1 MGVAKPA
8 RKTANSGQ
16 FSATFYG
23 LFPTPHFFMKFV
35 LWSVL
40 EHGFRKTRKVS
51 LQTPSRTWFL
61 GWVSGAV
68 WSSFP
73 GAAPDWGLGRGLEGG
88 LEGGLEQLPRS
99 CSRLP
104 PDCHQTG
111 AMVWG
116 LPPDQTYL
124 AQVRVA
130 KLASL
135 LKSPQPVMACHD
147 RLGWVEQTCQAS
159 QQVEVVR
166 WGEVE
171 RLGCQ
176 GEVSS

>member
-1 MGVAKPA
+1 MVFGQGVAKTA

-51 LQTPSRTWFL
+51 LQTPPGRGSWDRCL
-61 GWVSGAV
+61 EAV
-68 WSSFP
+68 W
-73 GAAPDWGLGRGLEGG
+73 AASQELPPDWGLGGG
-88 LEGGLEQLPRS
+88 LGGSLGGRSGQLPRS
-99 CSRLP
+99 C
-104 PDCHQTG
+104 PDCHQTATRLVPWFG
-111 AMVWG
+111 VCH
-116 LPPDQTYL
+116 PDQTYL

-135 LKSPQPVMACHD
+135 LKSPQAAMACHG
-147 RLGWVEQTCQAS
+147 RVGWVEQTCQAS
-159 QQVEVVR
+159 QAGC
-166 WGEVE
+166 WGEV
-171 RLGCQ
+171 G
-176 GEVSS
+176 

>member
-51 LQTPSRTWFL
+51 LQTPNSFRFRDGCL
-61 GWVSGAV
+61 EQSGAA
-68 WSSFP
+68 SQELP
-73 GAAPDWGLGRGLEGG
+73 PDWGLGRGLEGC
-88 LEGGLEQLPRS
+88 LEGCLEQLPRS
-99 CSRLP
+99 CSRLLQTAP
-104 PDCHQTG
+104 QTG
-111 AMVWG
+111 AMVWS

-135 LKSPQPVMACHD
+135 LKSPQAAMACHD

-159 QQVEVVR
+159 QA
-166 WGEVE
+166 G
-171 RLGCQ
+171 
-176 GEVSS
+176 

>member
-1 MGVAKPA
+1 MGVAKTA
-8 RKTANSGQ
+8 RETANSGQ

-23 LFPTPHFFMKFV
+23 LFRNLTF
-35 LWSVL
+35 LAISCSGALQSVFS
-40 EHGFRKTRKVS
+40 GKVRKVG
-51 LQTPSRTWFL
+51 SRPI
-61 GWVSGAV
+61 
-68 WSSFP
+68 P
-73 GAAPDWGLGRGLEGG
+73 GGGSVGGREGG
-88 LEGGLEQLPRS
+88 LGQLPRS
-99 CSRLP
+99 CSRLL
-104 PDCHQTG
+104 QTG
-111 AMVWG
+111 PQTEASVWS
-116 LPPDQTYL
+116 LPPTQTHL

-166 WGEVE
+166 WGEVV

>member
-1 MGVAKPA
+1 
-8 RKTANSGQ
+8 
-16 FSATFYG
+16 
-23 LFPTPHFFMKFV
+23 V

-40 EHGFRKTRKVS
+40 EHGFLKSRKS
-51 LQTPSRTWFL
+51 ELQTPPRTGSWDRGL
-61 GWVSGAV
+61 ETV
-68 WSSFP
+68 WTASQELP
-73 GAAPDWGLGRGLEGG
+73 PDWGLGGVWEGSG
-88 LEGGLEQLPRS
+88 RQVWEQLPRS
-99 CSRLP
+99 C
-104 PDCHQTG
+104 PDCHQTCHQTG
-111 AMVWG
+111 AMVWS

-135 LKSPQPVMACHD
+135 LKSPQPAMACHD
-147 RLGWVEQTCQAS
+147 RLGWVEQTCQEVK
-159 QQVEVVR
+159 QGVEVR